1 MSMTDA
7 RDALTSCLLPNTRYL
22 VTFSIGRQ
30 SAVSQADLYSLRL
43 YDMPKRYYAQRKH
56 IISSVSPTYNAA

>member
-1 MSMTDA
+1 MTDA

-22 VTFSIGRQ
+22 VSVTFSIGRQ